1 MKMTIKEQLHA
12 HCINLVRKNIED
24 ITTAIAD
31 RREAMHNETKSS
43 MGDKYET
50 TREMLQQDINMNMQR
65 LSKAKAELTV
75 LNGIEA
81 DKKST
86 TAGTG
91 SMVITDNAIYYIAVS
106 LGAVQM
112 GDKKYYVVS
121 ADAPVALQ
129 LRGMQAGDS
138 ININGKEVMIQRV
151 V

>member
-31 RREAMHNETKSS
+31 RREAMHSETKSS

-81 DKKST
+81 GKKPA